1 MNKYIKHLVV
11 NNRNIIVFTHDLIAI
26 ALSWISAF
34 LIRFNFEI
42 PEAHFISMISNLW
55 LVLIVQGIIFL
66 IFRVH
71 RASWRYSSIS
81 DVRTITIAILLS
93 SLVLAGYFTFYY
105 ENQPVIPRSII
116 LLNPLLLLLIMFGSR
131 IIYRA
136 LREYQEY
143 GSPLIKPKNAII
155 IGTSKEGIDLAKV
168 LSRNPNWHVV
178 GLLGSDISLKGRE
191 VSGIKVLGAI
201 ELLPKLFKKLNIETA
216 IIALPSSNYEE
227 RRIALSIIKELDLQL
242 LTIPNFEDLS
252 SGRLSISQIRQVDV
266 EDLLGRDSV
275 NLNNSGL
282 KKLIQND
289 VVMISG
295 AGGSIGSE
303 LTRQALKFKPKIIF
317 CIDISEASLYQLEQ
331 SILGLT
337 KTKIIF
343 VVADIKNEK
352 RMKALFDRYIPSV
365 VFHAAAYKH
374 VPLMETEN
382 VSEVLINNAKGTFLL
397 GKICKSFNVKKFVLV
412 STDKA
417 INPTNVMG
425 ASKRLAE
432 ILCQSL
438 QSKSG
443 TEFIIVRFGNVL
455 GSSGSVIPLFK
466 RQIEMGGPVTVTHRE
481 ITRYFMSIPEAS
493 QLVLQAGMM
502 GLGGEIFVLEMGKP
516 IKILDLAKDMISLS
530 GLHKDEI
537 KIKFTGL
544 RPGEKL
550 FEELLAD
557 HELTKSTN
565 HKKIR
570 IAVTSKSEE
579 KFLNK
584 AIIKWINQSPG
595 MNEIKIKKELKRWV
609 KDYKISK

>member
-1 MNKYIKHLVV
+1 MNNKIKHLII
-11 NNRNIIVFTHDLIAI
+11 NNRNLIVFIHDLIVI
-26 ALSWISAF
+26 ALAWISAYI
-34 LIRFNFEI
+34 IRFNFEI
-42 PEAHFISMISNLW
+42 PEAQILSMMGNLSI
-55 LVLIVQGIIFL
+55 VIIVQAIIFL
-66 IFRVH
+66 SFRIH
-71 RASWRYSSIS
+71 RASWRHSSII
-81 DVRTITIAILLS
+81 DVRTIAIAIFCS
-93 SLVLAGYFTFYY
+93 SLLLAGYFSFFY
-105 ENQPVIPRSII
+105 NDQPVIPRSII
-116 LLNPLLLLLIMFGSR
+116 ILNPLLLILFMFGNR
-131 IIYRA
+131 IIYRG
-136 LREYQEY
+136 LREYKEY
-143 GSPLIKPKNAII
+143 GFNSSKPKNAIVL
-155 IGTSKEGIDLAKV
+155 GTSKEGVSLVKALA
-168 LSRNPNWHVV
+168 RNPNWHIL

-191 VSGIKVLGAI
+191 VSGVKILGDIK
-201 ELLPKLFKKLNIETA
+201 LLPKLYKKLKIETA
-216 IIALPSSNYEE
+216 IIAMPSSDFEE
-227 RRIALSIIKELDLQL
+227 RKIALNIIKDLDLEL

-252 SGRLSISQIRQVDV
+252 SGRLSVSQIRQVDV
-266 EDLLGRDSV
+266 EDLLGRDAV
-275 NLNNSGL
+275 NLDNSDL

-289 VVMISG
+289 TVMISG

-303 LTRQALKFKPKIIF
+303 LTRQVLKFKPKIIL
-317 CIDISEASLYQLEQ
+317 CIDISEAALYQLEQ
-331 SILGLT
+331 SIIGT
-337 KTKIIF
+337 SKTKILFI
-343 VVADIKNEK
+343 VADIKNEK
-352 RMKALFDRYIPSV
+352 RIKDLFNRYIPSLV
-365 VFHAAAYKH
+365 LHAAAYKH

-397 GKICKSFNVKKFVLV
+397 ANICKTFNVKKFVLV

-438 QSKSG
+438 QSATG
-443 TEFIIVRFGNVL
+443 TEFITVRFGNVL

-466 RQIEMGGPVTVTHRE
+466 KQIEMGGPVTVTHRD

-502 GLGGEIFVLEMGKP
+502 GLGGEIFVLDMGKP

-557 HELTKSTN
+557 HELTKPTN

-595 MNEIKIKKELKRWV
+595 TDEMKIKKELKRWV
-609 KDYKISK
+609 RDYKITK